1 MPSGICPIMQRFQP
15 SMTMMTFL
23 PAWLRDSRFSVI
35 LTGFLVVLVGFASSV
50 ALVIQAAEAAGASA
64 TQTAS
69 WIAALC
75 LGAALS
81 GIYLSARYRVPVI
94 TAWSTPGAALLISA
108 LPAFPLPEAVGAF
121 MLCGV
126 LLLLSGLTGIFAR
139 LMEKIPPAVSAAML
153 AGVLLRFGM
162 GVFAEPLA
170 LGGLPLLMF
179 AAWLLGRHV
188 AARYAVLAA
197 LVLGLAFL
205 LVQGGMAVQTVVVP
219 LWVWPQAV
227 WSAFSLPALMG
238 VALPLYVVTMTSQNL
253 PGMTVMRAAGFPP
266 PTSPALSITGLATLL
281 LAPFGAFSVNLAAIT
296 AAMAMGEDVH
306 PARDKRYI
314 AGIWTGIF
322 YALTA
327 VFAGV
332 VVAWFMRLPPVF
344 VLTLAG
350 LALIPVIAASLQLA
364 LDDGESREAA
374 MIAFLVAASGVQLG
388 GIGAAFWAIVAGVAV
403 YALRDMKR

>member
-1 MPSGICPIMQRFQP
+1 MQKTP
-15 SMTMMTFL
+15 LSFL
-23 PAWLRDSRFSVI
+23 PFWLRESRFSLI

-50 ALVIQAAEAAGASA
+50 ALVIQAAQAAGASPA
-64 TQTAS
+64 QTAG

-81 GIYLSARYRVPVI
+81 GMALSARYRMPVI
-94 TAWSTPGAALLISA
+94 TAWSTPGAALLITA
-108 LPAFPLPEAVGAF
+108 LPDFSLAEAIGAF
-121 MLCGV
+121 VVCGA

-153 AGVLLRFGM
+153 AGILLRFGL

-170 LGGLPLLMF
+170 FAGLPLLMF
-179 AAWLLGRHV
+179 ALWLVVRHL

-197 LVLGLAFL
+197 LLGGLLWLWMQDVLLPAAPGNIWTWPA
-205 LVQGGMAVQTVVVP
+205 A
-219 LWVWPQAV
+219 VWPQ
-227 WSAFSLPALMG
+227 FSLAALIG

-253 PGMTVMRAAGFPP
+253 PGITVMRAAGFPP
-266 PTSPALSITGLATLL
+266 PTSAALSATGLATLA
-281 LAPFGAFSVNLAAIT
+281 LAPFGAFAVNLAAIT

-306 PARDKRYI
+306 PDRHKRYI

-322 YALTA
+322 YLLTA

-332 VVAWFMRLPPVF
+332 VVAWFGRLPPLF

-350 LALIPVIAASLQLA
+350 LALIPVISASLHLA

-374 MIAFLVAASGVQLG
+374 TLTFLVAASGVSLWG
-388 GIGAAFWAIVAGVAV
+388 VGAAFWAIVVGVAV
-403 YALRDMKR
+403 HTLRKR